1 MCPPFIGFSFSVIG
15 HPTTG
20 VIKKQLGE
28 VDAQRQGSGVVLCAE
43 AKRAR
48 GLLIIEF
55 SRIEAGGVK
64 HERVIKYLTRWYVNG
79 LMKSSPEDIWIR
91 LIDRPP
97 PR

>member
-1 MCPPFIGFSFSVIG
+1 MCLPFIGFSFSVIG

-28 VDAQRQGSGVVLCAE
+28 VDAERQSSGTVLCVE
-43 AKRAR
+43 AKRAAV
-48 GLLIIEF
+48 LLIIEF

-64 HERVIKYLTRWYVNG
+64 RERAIKYLTTWYVNG
-79 LMKSSPEDIWIR
+79 LMKNAPEDIWIR
-91 LIDRPP
+91 LIGLPP